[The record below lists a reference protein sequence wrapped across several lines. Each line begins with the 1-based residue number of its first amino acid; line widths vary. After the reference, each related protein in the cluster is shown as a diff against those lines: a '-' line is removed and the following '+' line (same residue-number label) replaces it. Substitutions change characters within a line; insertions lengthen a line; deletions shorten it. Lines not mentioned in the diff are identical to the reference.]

1 MNGLLHLLF
10 LHFRAK
16 LEEIKDIIN
25 VFESIVDSLSNWKL
39 PCEVERFPN
48 MNSNYQKFRANSE
61 KSGLHPIASNAL
73 QLCQFRTSHFILNRT
88 VHLVTHISSTLKDR
102 HKFQLIRYIPT
113 PIAISQNFSVVIEEN
128 QLLARNHKHFFQ
140 ISQEHLDNHCEIF
153 EGNTFLCKR
162 IPLAQS
168 IENLGN
174 TDCIGSLIDGS
185 APLTHIL
192 EKCKEK
198 LHMMSPK
205 DTITQIS
212 KNEFMVVSW
221 NGLYVNIFCYDKTI
235 DTYKQV
241 DRKFF
246 KDHEILT
253 LQGNCFGE
261 TEGLG
266 MISPEFNIHSTEM
279 KIKVLSK
286 NLTLI
291 DPLNYFN
298 TTADIFDEKWNINTT
313 RMKIGRVAKMINE
326 ANNLQADNTT
336 FTIIIISFGILIAII
351 VILGIVIIC
360 MHRDTYW
367 GLDKSQVDTK

>member
-1 MNGLLHLLF
+1 
-10 LHFRAK
+10 
-16 LEEIKDIIN
+16 
-25 VFESIVDSLSNWKL
+25 
-39 PCEVERFPN
+39 
-48 MNSNYQKFRANSE
+48 
-61 KSGLHPIASNAL
+61 
-73 QLCQFRTSHFILNRT
+73 
-88 VHLVTHISSTLKDR
+88 
-102 HKFQLIRYIPT
+102 
-113 PIAISQNFSVVIEEN
+113 
-128 QLLARNHKHFFQ
+128 
-140 ISQEHLDNHCEIF
+140 
-153 EGNTFLCKR
+153 
-162 IPLAQS
+162 
-168 IENLGN
+168 
-174 TDCIGSLIDGS
+174 
-185 APLTHIL
+185 
-192 EKCKEK
+192 
-198 LHMMSPK
+198 
-205 DTITQIS
+205 
-212 KNEFMVVSW
+212 MVVSW

-266 MISPEFNIHSTEM
+266 MISPEFNIHSTEL

-336 FTIIIISFGILIAII
+336 FTTIIISFGILIAII